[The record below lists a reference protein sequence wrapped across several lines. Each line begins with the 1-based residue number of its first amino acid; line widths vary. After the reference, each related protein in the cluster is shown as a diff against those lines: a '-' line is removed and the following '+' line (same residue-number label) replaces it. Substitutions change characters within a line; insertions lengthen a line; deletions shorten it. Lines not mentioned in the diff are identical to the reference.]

1 MPRYFFHLHD
11 GQDLPDLIGSDHP
24 DVAGAR
30 AEAVESIAERLR
42 GRLLEGSDVSA
53 WIINVTDEL
62 GITVLILSFA
72 ATVHI
77 VTPMASHAE
86 EP

>member
-1 MPRYFFHLHD
+1 M
-11 GQDLPDLIGSDHP
+11 
-24 DVAGAR
+24 AGAR

-42 GRLLEGSDVSA
+42 GRLLEGSDASA
-53 WIINVTDEL
+53 WIMNVTDEL